1 MGFVDQISANDAILL
16 LSLAYSSVD
25 IIFEWDNFRGCV
37 QPIHWWLL
45 LSYCFVIAFRVSH
58 LLGTS
63 SNSELGGEDE
73 NFLLNLRQQKTI
85 PRLLIRAT
93 WLLLLPM
100 FAVWTVTGSFW
111 FNDVMAHTPECLP
124 MGAHPW
130 FIGFWQALSYLWILV
145 HMMFGVIAWVLERR
159 IRHAEGDIRSIEND
173 DSIARWGH
181 MSNLAGYSSLAH
193 NKGKGLSPKDIE
205 GLDSFTWGC
214 CEGAECSICLNDLDE
229 GDAVRRLPGCS
240 HTFHKS
246 CIDLWMLRR
255 ADCPLCKCKV
265 AGASQASKTPACVM
279 PAVFNL

>member
-1 MGFVDQISANDAILL
+1 MGIVDQISTNDAVLL
-16 LSLAYSSVD
+16 MSLAYSSID

-45 LSYCFVIAFRVSH
+45 LSYCFVIVFRVSH
-58 LLGTS
+58 LLG
-63 SNSELGGEDE
+63 NSQVGTDSED
-73 NFLLNLRQQKTI
+73 FLLNLRQQKTI
-85 PRLLIRAT
+85 PRLLVKAT
-93 WLLLLPM
+93 WTLLLPI

-111 FNDVMAHTPECLP
+111 FKDVMTFTPECLP

-145 HMMFGVIAWVLERR
+145 HVIFGVLAWVMEQR
-159 IRHAEGDIRSIEND
+159 IQNAEGNIRAIEND

-181 MSNLAGYSSLAH
+181 MSAIPGYSSLLH
-193 NKGKGLSPKDIE
+193 NKGLSPKEIE

-229 GDAVRRLPGCS
+229 GDAVRKLPGCS

-265 AGASQASKTPACVM
+265 PGATTVSTTATM
-279 PAVFNL
+279 PAVLNL